1 MKTVYVM
8 SGVPGSG
15 KDALAH
21 ASAYALIK
29 NGQKIAI
36 IDKENVS
43 KLYMKHH
50 EEYDKNE
57 LNKQFYGKINK
68 LLKEDWD
75 AIFIEDLN
83 LTEKDRK
90 DLLKVITKD
99 WKVICISLTTKL
111 KNCLSN
117 NETRKDSDDYVAP
130 SIIRTLY
137 KQKTK
142 PSCDEG
148 WDDIW
153 FMEPSGIR

>member
-15 KDALAH
+15 KDALAR
-21 ASAYALIK
+21 ASAYALIQTG
-29 NGQKIAI
+29 NRVAI
-36 IDKENVS
+36 IDKENIE
-43 KLYMKHH
+43 KLYSKHH
-50 EEYDKNE
+50 DKYDEKE
-57 LNKQFYGKINK
+57 VKQQFYGKIK
-68 LLKEDWD
+68 SLLDKDWD

-90 DLLKVITKD
+90 DLLRVITKD

-153 FMEPSGIR
+153 FMEPSGMR